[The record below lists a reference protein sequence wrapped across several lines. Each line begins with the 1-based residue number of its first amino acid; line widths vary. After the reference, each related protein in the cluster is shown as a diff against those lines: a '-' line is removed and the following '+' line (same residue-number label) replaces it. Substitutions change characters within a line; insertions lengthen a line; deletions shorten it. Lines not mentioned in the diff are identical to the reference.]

1 MTIQLPKPYATLSVL
16 TAICHVLLFCFLLGS
31 GVGGILQFVQREL
44 PVKLQFCGLACPVR
58 VIFKELMV
66 N

>member
-16 TAICHVLLFCFLLGS
+16 TVICHVLLFCFLLGS
-31 GVGGILQFVQREL
+31 GVRGILQFVQRDL
-44 PVKLQFCGLACPVR
+44 PVILQFCGLACLVR